1 MDNYVRSKLH
11 ILEAL
16 CLITKKAN
24 NPPLC
29 NRLLGGGREDLEAI
43 ISKGD
48 QTVPRINYHL
58 NHTPIVYSKIFATN
72 APTETLLRSHSITVK
87 RSHL

>member
-1 MDNYVRSKLH
+1 VR
-11 ILEAL
+11 E
-16 CLITKKAN
+16 
-24 NPPLC
+24 
-29 NRLLGGGREDLEAI
+29 ELEAI